1 MDVGAV
7 DVSRLFGEQKAD
19 DGNGIVGHAVRF
31 RSLARGL

>member
-1 MDVGAV
+1 MDIGAV
-7 DVSRLFGEQKAD
+7 DVVVFFGEQEAD